1 MKNPCFE
8 QGLVIQ
14 HAPNVGA
21 FEQSCNYPNFYK
33 GFLLPWL
40 QSWLLPF
47 IYKVLSAHF
56 HPYQVHELV
65 RTNIEL
71 LLVVF

>member
-33 GFLLPWL
+33 GF
-40 QSWLLPF
+40 F
-47 IYKVLSAHF
+47 VAM
-56 HPYQVHELV
+56 VTELV
-65 RTNIEL
+65 ATL
-71 LLVVF
+71 YL